1 MSSSAELV
9 EIENAKC
16 ENTEVTSEGVLKAGK
31 SGRVLR
37 AIISGFVFSS
47 TNFDIKFDEDGD

>member
-1 MSSSAELV
+1 M